1 MKQILMT
8 GCIVILILVSV
19 SLSAQGYLVK
29 EGFGIGYNIGTIN
42 VNGLTY
48 GVNSYGVT
56 VLGKI
61 DFYHGFA
68 TINKKEFSAT
78 GIALYLRKNFDT
90 KMYPAIAFSVATYEN
105 TSTIGTSFS
114 WMCKVMGREKFYIF
128 AAPIVNIYPGRYG
141 GNKTFKVIFSATSSL
156 AWNISNHFT
165 VYIES
170 LLVFDADI
178 GQSIS
183 FGLLYD

>member
-8 GCIVILILVSV
+8 GLIVMLILVSG

-29 EGFGIGYNIGTIN
+29 EGFGIGYNIGTVN

-48 GVNSYGVT
+48 GVNSYGIT

-68 TINKKEFSAT
+68 TINKKELSAT
-78 GIALYLRKNFDT
+78 GIALYLRENFDT

-105 TSTIGTSFS
+105 TSTMGASFS
-114 WMCKVMGREKFYIF
+114 WMCKIMDLEKFYIF
-128 AAPIVNIYPGRYG
+128 AAPVANIYFGRYQG
-141 GNKTFKVIFSATSSL
+141 DKDFTVIFSATTSL

-165 VYIES
+165 VYIEP
-170 LLVFDADI
+170 LFVFDADI